1 MSATPLPLNPA
12 SDSRTDA
19 ELLLR
24 FTEGHDRQAAEELIR
39 RHGRLVMGVCR
50 RILGRAADADDAFQA
65 TFLVLLRGGLRL
77 RQPRSLSAWLY
88 GTAWR
93 IAVRLR
99 SKLARQQSMEAGMEP
114 HETENPFEQVAA
126 RHDLEVFDAE
136 LARLPDRYREPL
148 VLHYLEGLTQR
159 EIAGVMGATE
169 SAVDGL
175 LKRGRTELRARLA
188 RRGVVLTTTLAAVAV
203 QETAVYAADWSPL
216 VEATIQAAT
225 MQSPQVWENAS
236 NAPRAETLFQ
246 QELKIMWLQK
256 LTLGGAIAAG
266 GTLAVT
272 LLGWTLLGNGL
283 TVGAA
288 EGPSGLTPVRSEIV
302 LAAAEEPPPVAVE
315 APAAGGGAGS
325 APMPAGAFP
334 EGASGA
340 FGGGALGGGP
350 FNAGAGTGGGD
361 APGGLSGFSGGGFPG
376 AGGGLGGGGSPGAK
390 LSMPLDQETLDEL
403 LARPIELAYQQVDWI
418 AMLTTLQLNG
428 LPIELDLVKELP
440 RLGVNPLEKVD
451 LNIGKVST
459 KTALRLLLKPH
470 GLETQLIDGNLKI
483 VRSDSVM
490 GGMGGGPGVGAM
502 PGMPGGAG
510 MMAGMGGA
518 SGFVMG
524 RAGGSGMILL
534 DAGTMPAGIA
544 GGSPSG
550 PALQRAGATDLE
562 RRIEKALREPSE
574 VDFVDMPLKEALD
587 FLKQHHDI
595 QIWADEVKLQDAGIG
610 IDTPV
615 TLQIHGVALH
625 SLLNLLL
632 LPQGLDYMIE
642 DEVLKITTGEVVQE
656 RSINRVFRSRLDG
669 LTIKMLAETAS
680 VEIKEVTGTRS
691 EERVVVVVGNPR
703 TLREFERLADEVLEA
718 MNPAAEAAV
727 PPAGR
732 GRTDATK
739 QVE

>member
-1 MSATPLPLNPA
+1 MSLVELPCPA
-12 SDSRTDA
+12 DVPPSDA
-19 ELLLR
+19 ELLRR
-24 FTEGHDRQAAEELIR
+24 FMERHDRQAAETLIQ
-39 RHGRLVMGVCR
+39 RHGQLVMNVCR
-50 RILGRAADADDAFQA
+50 RILGRSANADDAFQA

-77 RQPRSLSAWLY
+77 REPRSLAAWLY

-99 SKLARQQSMEAGMEP
+99 TKLARQQSMEAGMEP
-114 HETENPFEQVAA
+114 HAVENPFEQVAA

-136 LARLPDRYREPL
+136 LARLPERYRASL
-148 VLHYLEGLTQR
+148 VLHYLEGRSQR
-159 EIAGVMGATE
+159 EIAQTLGATE
-169 SAVDGL
+169 AAVEGL

-203 QETAVYAADWSPL
+203 PEGAIYAADWSPL

-225 MQSPQVWENAS
+225 VQSPQVWENAS
-236 NAPRAETLFQ
+236 SAPRAETLFQ

-272 LLGWTLLGNGL
+272 LLGWTLLGNSL
-283 TVGAA
+283 IVGAA
-288 EGPSGLTPVRSEIV
+288 EGPSGLTPLNSEVV
-302 LAAAEEPPPVAVE
+302 LAAAEEPAAAVE
-315 APAAGGGAGS
+315 APPAAGGGAGS
-325 APMPAGAFP
+325 PPTGGRGFPGGAP
-334 EGASGA
+334 
-340 FGGGALGGGP
+340 GALGGGA
-350 FNAGAGTGGGD
+350 FGSGLINAGAGAGGGD
-361 APGGLSGFSGGGFPG
+361 GPGGLSGFSGSGFG
-376 AGGGLGGGGSPGAK
+376 EAAGGLGGGVSPGAK

-403 LARPIELAYQQVDWI
+403 LERPIELAYQQFDWV

-440 RLGVNPLEKVD
+440 QLGVNPLEKVD

-470 GLETQLIDGNLKI
+470 GLEAVLIDGKLKI
-483 VRSDSVM
+483 VRSDSVV
-490 GGMGGGPGVGAM
+490 GGIGGRSAMGAM
-502 PGMPGGAG
+502 SGMPGGAG
-510 MMAGMGGA
+510 MMAGVGGA
-518 SGFVMG
+518 SGSLMG
-524 RAGGSGMILL
+524 SAGSSGM
-534 DAGTMPAGIA
+534 AGMTADMTA

-562 RRIEKALREPSE
+562 LRIEKALREPSE
-574 VDFVDMPLKEALD
+574 VDFVDLPLKEALD

-595 QIWADEVKLQDAGIG
+595 QIWADEVKLTDSGVG

-615 TLQIHGVALH
+615 TLQMTGVALH
-625 SLLNLLL
+625 SVLNLLL

-642 DEVLKITTGEVVQE
+642 DEVLKITTIEWVQE
-656 RSINRVFRSRLDG
+656 RSTNRVFRSRLDG

-691 EERVVVVVGNPR
+691 EQRVVVVVGNPR